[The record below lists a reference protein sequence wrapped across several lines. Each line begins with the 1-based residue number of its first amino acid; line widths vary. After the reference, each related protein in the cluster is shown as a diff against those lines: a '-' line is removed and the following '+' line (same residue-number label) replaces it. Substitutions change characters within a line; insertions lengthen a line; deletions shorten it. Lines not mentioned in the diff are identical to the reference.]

1 MGKASRAA
9 ACVILRRLCQSAFSL
24 PPLSYADTHGP
35 CGPEKS
41 TFVRKPSQHRVASFA
56 TSCWRLHRVG
66 IVSIDRACADR
77 PRVRALAAIWR
88 VARCARVH

>member
-9 ACVILRRLCQSAFSL
+9 ACVILRRLCQSAFSRT
-24 PPLSYADTHGP
+24 PPSRSCCPQKVNFCRGGLLNIVSH
-35 CGPEKS
+35 
-41 TFVRKPSQHRVASFA
+41 RSQHRVGASIV
-56 TSCWRLHRVG
+56 LG